1 MTFRTRVFIIIG
13 CCFLFLLKVHAQQQ
27 GKPSPLAKE
36 TGWTILI
43 IEATQPDK
51 ISSWDNA
58 ATPEN
63 HKWLVL
69 EVEIKVSQPPSF
81 IAARQIKVVDDAK
94 GVYPVIAV
102 ADKAIPVFMKFKEQT
117 AAFSDAQNKVTL
129 VVGKD
134 EKANEVGM
142 QSQVEKVSEILL
154 AFAIPS
160 TAQTLYFQV
169 GDGARTRI
177 NVTEA
182 KK

>member
-1 MTFRTRVFIIIG
+1 M
-13 CCFLFLLKVHAQQQ
+13 FLLNVDAQQQ
-27 GKPSPLAKE
+27 GKPSSLAKE
-36 TGWTILI
+36 TGWTISI
-43 IEATQPDK
+43 IEATQHDK
-51 ISSWDNA
+51 ITSWDNA
-58 ATPEN
+58 VTPEN

-69 EVEIKVSQPPSF
+69 EVEIKVSKPPSF
-81 IAARQIKVVDDAK
+81 IAAKEIKVVDDAK

-142 QSQVEKVSEILL
+142 QSQVETVSEILL
-154 AFAIPS
+154 AFAVPS

-169 GDGARTRI
+169 AEGTRTRI
-177 NVTEA
+177 NIKEA
-182 KK
+182 KN

>member
-1 MTFRTRVFIIIG
+1 MKFRTRFFTIIG
-13 CCFLFLLKVHAQQQ
+13 FCFLFLLNVHAQQQ
-27 GKPSPLAKE
+27 GKPSSLAKE

-43 IEATQPDK
+43 IEATQRDK

-69 EVEIKVSQPPSF
+69 EVEIKVTKPPSF
-81 IAARQIKVVDDAK
+81 IAAKQIKVVDDAK
-94 GVYPVIAV
+94 GVYSVFAV

-117 AAFSDAQNKVTL
+117 AAFSDAQNKITL

-134 EKANEVGM
+134 EEANEVGM
-142 QSQVEKVSEILL
+142 QAQVERVSEILL
-154 AFAIPS
+154 AFAVPS
-160 TAQTLYFQV
+160 TAQTLYLQV
-169 GDGARTRI
+169 AEGARTRI
-177 NVTEA
+177 NVTAA